1 MFSFK
6 KVFAAA
12 LIAVAGVTLSAAPWA
27 NLGPKRVPET
37 LVVVSNYK
45 TPRLMAELIQFE
57 SRAPYI
63 LLPVNG
69 SNDNRIIFCPAKSTP
84 RQILENRLN
93 AFVRF
98 LNPKRIVVIGNDQYV
113 NKRYVDMFDRA
124 IPVVRIDGS
133 DWQRIAEELNFML
146 NLSHLDT
153 NFKRLNEQMLKDSRS
168 YRPVSLP
175 EQNQPAANAVPGA
188 ENAAPAGK

>member
-1 MFSFK
+1 MFSLK
-6 KVFAAA
+6 KS
-12 LIAVAGVTLSAAPWA
+12 LIAAVAVIAGVVSAAPWA

-37 LVVVSNYK
+37 LIVVSNYK

-188 ENAAPAGK
+188 ENAAPAAK